1 MYRDCA
7 VFKAA
12 LRAHVAEIF
21 VRDAVPR
28 MKLII
33 RAQTQHYNFPI
44 SLTHISVAKFGW
56 LCVAQARN
64 DVLHPSSRVIAV
76 AEFRFVARSV
86 GAILGTRIPN
96 A

>member
-1 MYRDCA
+1 MCRDCA

-28 MKLII
+28 MKPII

-44 SLTHISVAKFGW
+44 TLTHISIAKFGW

-64 DVLHPSSRVIAV
+64 DDLHPSSRVIAV